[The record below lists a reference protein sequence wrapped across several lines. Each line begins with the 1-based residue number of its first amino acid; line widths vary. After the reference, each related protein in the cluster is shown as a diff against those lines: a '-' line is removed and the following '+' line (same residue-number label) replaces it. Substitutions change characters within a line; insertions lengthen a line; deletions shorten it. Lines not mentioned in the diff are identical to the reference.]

1 MFSELAKAKT
11 KPKKETK
18 IEPKKEIL
26 EETKTYAK
34 IPTNIPTKQQLEEFS
49 FKYRNL
55 STKNL
60 NMELPKEWMKEV
72 SNIANKME
80 IKKVLI
86 YRYIIGQFLG
96 KVK

>member
-1 MFSELAKAKT
+1 MYTDLDKIN
-11 KPKKETK
+11 PKKETK

-26 EETKTYAK
+26 EETKTPTK
-34 IPTNIPTKQQLEEFS
+34 IPTNIPTKKDLEEFS

-60 NMELPKEWMKEV
+60 NMELPKEWMREV
-72 SNIANKME
+72 NNIANKME

-86 YRYIIGQFLG
+86 YRYIIGKFLG